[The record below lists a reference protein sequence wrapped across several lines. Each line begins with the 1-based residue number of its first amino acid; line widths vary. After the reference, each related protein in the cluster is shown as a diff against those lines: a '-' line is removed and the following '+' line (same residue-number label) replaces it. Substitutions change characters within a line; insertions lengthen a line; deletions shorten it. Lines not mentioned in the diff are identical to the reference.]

1 MDDPLLIA
9 MEKDLPTLPQV
20 ALQVM
25 QLVEDP
31 DTSAR
36 DLERLISRDQ
46 AITSRVLRLANSAF
60 YAVSGTVSTLLNA
73 IMILGF
79 RNVHV
84 MVVWAAQESLHRQ
97 NNPQESLMWDHSLAV
112 SVAARIVA
120 GECGYPKLEEATTGA
135 LIHDI
140 GRVIMNQHLGERY
153 EKVIDLVE
161 NEGMTFVEAEQD
173 AFGFTHA
180 DVGGMA
186 VHKWNF
192 SPSLEEAVFLHHN
205 PKSAQADPE
214 LCAIV
219 SLANHIC
226 VKLEIGLERIP
237 HLELSQTDSVEL
249 LNLREKQVSRL
260 LETVVSALA
269 RIPSLREYVNPPDG
283 SEQDS

>member
-1 MDDPLLIA
+1 MNDPLLMA

-20 ALQVM
+20 AWQVM

-36 DLERLISRDQ
+36 DLESLISRDQ

-79 RNVHV
+79 RKVHV
-84 MVVWAAQESLHRQ
+84 LVVAAAYDSLHRED
-97 NNPQESLMWDHSLAV
+97 NPQENLMWDHSMAV
-112 SVAARIVA
+112 SVAARILA
-120 GECGYPKLEEATTGA
+120 AECGYPRVEEVTTGA

-140 GRVIMNQHLGERY
+140 GKLVMSQNLGERY
-153 EKVIDLVE
+153 EEVIDLVE
-161 NEGMTFVEAEQD
+161 NKGMTFVEAEQD

-219 SLANHIC
+219 SLANDIC
-226 VKLEIGLERIP
+226 IKLSIGLACLP
-237 HLELSQTDSVEL
+237 HLDLSKTDSVEI
-249 LNLREKQVSRL
+249 LNIDEKHVSRL
-260 LETVVSALA
+260 LETVVSGMG
-269 RIPSLREYVNPPDG
+269 RIPSLRKFVSPPVG
-283 SEQDS
+283 SEQDT